1 MSNGEPDPLCPT
13 RALTIY
19 LSRMY
24 EWRDSD
30 SPDGTLN
37 PLWMNPT
44 NKSQYTIVDMSHI
57 FIKLIKNYQ
66 TSNELDKNIQIGPH
80 NSRKI
85 AGAIC
90 MAHGVDLILLA
101 KVMGFSSSTIMKK
114 NSGGKAPH
122 LSTRCSLPGG
132 IFPRQKPPSSN
143 SH

>member
-1 MSNGEPDPLCPT
+1 
-13 RALTIY
+13 
-19 LSRMY
+19 MY
-24 EWRDSD
+24 EWRETD
-30 SPDGTLN
+30 SPDGTLS

-44 NKSQYTIVDMSHI
+44 NGSKCIIVVMLQI

-66 TSNELDKNIQIGPH
+66 TSYELDKNIQIGPH

-101 KVMGFSSSTIMKK
+101 KVMDFSSSTIMKE
-114 NSGGKAPH
+114 NYSGKTPH

-132 IFPRQKPPSSN
+132 IYPRQNPPSN
-143 SH
+143 CP

>member
-1 MSNGEPDPLCPT
+1 
-13 RALTIY
+13 
-19 LSRMY
+19 MY

-30 SPDGTLN
+30 SPDGTLS

-44 NKSQYTIVDMSHI
+44 NGSKYTIVDMLQI

-101 KVMGFSSSTIMKK
+101 KVMDFSSSTIMKK
-114 NSGGKAPH
+114 NYSGKTPH

-132 IFPRQKPPSSN
+132 IYPRQNPPSN
-143 SH
+143 CP